1 MDGYNTGRRW
11 SSIRTRPTP
20 GLTISVPTTSIET
33 VTAAEVDTTIPTAA
47 TKPKCPRTL
56 LSETNAVFSLGRWK
70 EDQKTRRRSPCCC
83 VSSFSVFRIFFLSN
97 FNDFEK
103 NICAR
108 NFWYLISLLSLL
120 HFWKGVFLNCSSPHP
135 PQSNPVL
142 AESLFLKK
150 YYRVQTWYL
159 RVLKLDSSV
168 LKRER
173 DTIGLWRGWSCY
185 W

>member
-1 MDGYNTGRRW
+1 MDGYNTGQRW

-70 EDQKTRRRSPCCC
+70 EDQKTRRSPCCC
-83 VSSFSVFRIFFLSN
+83 VSSFSVFKIFFLSN

-103 NICAR
+103 NICAQ
-108 NFWYLISLLSLL
+108 FLIFDIPPFSSSLL
-120 HFWKGVFLNCSSPHP
+120 KGSIFKLFVAPSPP
-135 PQSNPVL
+135 IQSRSCGVPV
-142 AESLFLKK
+142 SKK
-150 YYRVQTWYL
+150 IL
-159 RVLKLDSSV
+159 
-168 LKRER
+168 
-173 DTIGLWRGWSCY
+173 
-185 W
+185 